1 LNIFL
6 VFGVPSPFPN
16 LLSVVIRVGVSVFE
30 SATEGT
36 EEGEKGERSEESENG
51 GVWGEEEGEEYVGS
65 EERVR
70 WWRRVH
76 CGGDWGD

>member
-6 VFGVPSPFPN
+6 VFGVPSPLPN
-16 LLSVVIRVGVSVFE
+16 LLSVVIRVWVSVFE

-51 GVWGEEEGEEYVGS
+51 GVWREEEREEDVRS

-70 WWRRVH
+70 WWR
-76 CGGDWGD
+76 